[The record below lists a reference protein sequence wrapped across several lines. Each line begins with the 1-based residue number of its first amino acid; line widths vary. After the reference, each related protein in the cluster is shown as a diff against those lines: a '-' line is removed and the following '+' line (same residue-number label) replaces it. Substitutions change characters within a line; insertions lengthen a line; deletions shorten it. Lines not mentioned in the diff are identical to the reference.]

1 MQRPRHKKV
10 QSLPIHLFG
19 DSASF
24 YRPDYPLIDFVAHT
38 ILELKPTS
46 ASQVLR
52 FWLAF
57 QVSFLEHQGGQCRHE
72 GPRKGSQEKR
82 WVGMMTW
89 EENGRI
95 QVGLWNLL
103 LSKTKSQARVSR
115 RVILWTLQ

>member
-24 YRPDYPLIDFVAHT
+24 YRPDYPLIDFVVHT

-57 QVSFLEHQGGQCRHE
+57 QVSF
-72 GPRKGSQEKR
+72 
-82 WVGMMTW
+82 
-89 EENGRI
+89 
-95 QVGLWNLL
+95 
-103 LSKTKSQARVSR
+103 
-115 RVILWTLQ
+115 